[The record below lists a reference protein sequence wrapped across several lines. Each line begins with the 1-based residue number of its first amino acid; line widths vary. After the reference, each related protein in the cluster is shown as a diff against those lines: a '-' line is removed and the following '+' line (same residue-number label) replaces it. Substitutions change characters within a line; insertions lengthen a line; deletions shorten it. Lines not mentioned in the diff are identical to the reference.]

1 MVNQVWGKHATVVTG
16 SQGSEQVS
24 KNEWNENLNR
34 KGLLGFDSETIAS
47 ASSVTIPDDTSN
59 DVSSFIKL
67 SGSTSVDTLVTTN
80 TSDGDLL
87 FVLTTGSVTLN
98 NTSSPSS
105 AGDIRLLAN
114 SNKDL
119 STTVPTLLMRV
130 GNFWYEFGGGATVDA
145 GDLTGTT
152 LASGVVTSSLTAVG
166 TIVTGTWTGT
176 AVGDTYISS
185 ASTWNGKQDALTFGI
200 SNTNVTKAGSGIV
213 DDDFIRVDG
222 TTFEGRSASEVLS
235 DIGGQASL
243 SFGISNTNVT
253 KCGSGI
259 VDDDFIRI
267 DGTTMEG
274 RSASEVLS
282 DIGASAVA
290 GSSSIVTT
298 GALDAGSITSGFGN
312 IDNGSSTITTT
323 GALGSGAITTS
334 GTLTMGDNI
343 ITGIKSLDMDFDT
356 LAYGASVAI
365 DFDTNEEII
374 LGDLTGNIEFTGSNY
389 ALGKHK
395 VLHMESDG
403 SVRTFT
409 FPSGWV
415 FYGSKPTETTASKK
429 SILSLSCI
437 GSAEADVRA
446 VFVEEA

>member
-16 SQGSEQVS
+16 SQDGSKQVS

-119 STTVPTLLMRV
+119 STTVPTLLIRV

-176 AVGDTYISS
+176 AVADSYVAS
-185 ASTWNGKQDALTFGI
+185 ASTWNGKQNALTFGI
-200 SNTNVTKAGSGIV
+200 ADGNAVDIDGSGTATGEYAKFTANGIIGEEV
-213 DDDFIRVDG
+213 ADVKTDLSLNNVENTALSTWTG
-222 TTFEGRSASEVLS
+222 TTNIASV
-235 DIGGQASL
+235 G
-243 SFGISNTNVT
+243 
-253 KCGSGI
+253 
-259 VDDDFIRI
+259 
-267 DGTTMEG
+267 
-274 RSASEVLS
+274 
-282 DIGASAVA
+282 
-290 GSSSIVTT
+290 
-298 GALDAGSITSGFGN
+298 
-312 IDNGSSTITTT
+312 TITAGTWT
-323 GALGSGAITTS
+323 GTDIAIADGGTGQGTAQLAINALTAVSG
-334 GTLTMGDNI
+334 G
-343 ITGIKSLDMDFDT
+343 
-356 LAYGASVAI
+356 
-365 DFDTNEEII
+365 TNEYV
-374 LGDLTGNIEFTGSNY
+374 LTKDTSTGNALWKEGGGGSDTPWSEDHSFADY
-389 ALGKHK
+389 YYD
-395 VLHMESDG
+395 MEVQTKPADPSADHGRFYVKEIDSDNDG
-403 SVRTFT
+403 LFCLIRKNGAFE
-409 FPSGWV
+409 
-415 FYGSKPTETTASKK
+415 ETQ
-429 SILSLSCI
+429 I
-437 GSAEADVRA
+437 V
-446 VFVEEA
+446 

>member
-1 MVNQVWGKHATVVTG
+1 MTRDSQDQLGWGNHDTVVTG
-16 SQGSEQVS
+16 TQDGSKQVS
-24 KNEWNENLNR
+24 KNEWNDSINQG
-34 KGLLGFDSETIAS
+34 GLFGFVKQSGTI
-47 ASSVTIPDDTSN
+47 
-59 DVSSFIKL
+59 
-67 SGSTSVDTLVTTN
+67 STNAIVP
-80 TSDGDLL
+80 
-87 FVLTTGSVTLN
+87 TGSVIEIQLDGTLN
-98 NTSSPSS
+98 TLTPTNNNEFDLIYLIGKSGEDAITITHNASGG
-105 AGDIRLLAN
+105 AGNIRLLGGA
-114 SNKDL
+114 SITL
-119 STTVPTLLMRV
+119 STTTPTILMCRSI
-130 GNFWYEFGGGATVDA
+130 
-145 GDLTGTT
+145 
-152 LASGVVTSSLTAVG
+152 SGVLEWVEYGISGTILTPSIITSSLTTVG
-166 TIVTGTWTGT
+166 TIGSGTWQGT
-176 AVGDTYISS
+176 AVADSYVAS

-290 GSSSIVTT
+290 GSSSILTV
-298 GALDAGSITSGFGN
+298 GALDAGSITSNFGN
-312 IDNGSSTITTT
+312 INTGSSTITTT
-323 GALGSGAITTS
+323 GALASGAITTS

-343 ITGIKSLDMDFDT
+343 ITGIHSLDMDVDT
-356 LAYGASVAI
+356 VAYGASVAI
-365 DFDTNEEII
+365 DFTDNEEII
-374 LGDLTGNIEFTGSNY
+374 LGELTGNIEFTSTTY

-395 VLHMESDG
+395 VIHMDSDG
-403 SVRTFT
+403 SARTFT
-409 FPSGWV
+409 FPAGWV
-415 FYGSKPTETTASKK
+415 FYGTKPTTTVADKK
-429 SILSLSCI
+429 SILSLSCL
-437 GSAEADVRA
+437 GATEALCRA

>member
-16 SQGSEQVS
+16 SQDGSKQVS

-152 LASGVVTSSLTAVG
+152 LASGVITSSLTTVG
-166 TIVTGTWTGT
+166 TIGSGTWQGT
-176 AVGDTYISS
+176 AVADSYVAS

-290 GSSSIVTT
+290 GSSSIVTVGT
-298 GALDAGSITSGFGN
+298 V
-312 IDNGSSTITTT
+312 
-323 GALGSGAITTS
+323 TS
-334 GTLTMGDNI
+334 GTWNGTAVADDYGGTGQSTYATGDILYASGANTLAKLAVGSNTEVLTLAGGVPTWASAGGADTPWGVNH
-343 ITGIKSLDMDFDT
+343 DFDT
-356 LAYGASVAI
+356 YYY
-365 DFDTNEEII
+365 DMEIQ
-374 LGDLTGNIEFTGSNY
+374 
-389 ALGKHK
+389 
-395 VLHMESDG
+395 
-403 SVRTFT
+403 
-409 FPSGWV
+409 
-415 FYGSKPTETTASKK
+415 SKPSDPSADNARFYVKEVDSDNDGLFCLIRKNGAFEETQ
-429 SILSLSCI
+429 I
-437 GSAEADVRA
+437 V
-446 VFVEEA
+446 

>member
-152 LASGVVTSSLTAVG
+152 LASGVVTTSVTTVG
-166 TIVTGTWTGT
+166 TIGSGTWQGT
-176 AVGDTYISS
+176 AVADSYVAS

-298 GALDAGSITSGFGN
+298 GALDAGSIT
-312 IDNGSSTITTT
+312 
-323 GALGSGAITTS
+323 
-334 GTLTMGDNI
+334 
-343 ITGIKSLDMDFDT
+343 
-356 LAYGASVAI
+356 
-365 DFDTNEEII
+365 
-374 LGDLTGNIEFTGSNY
+374 
-389 ALGKHK
+389 
-395 VLHMESDG
+395 
-403 SVRTFT
+403 
-409 FPSGWV
+409 
-415 FYGSKPTETTASKK
+415 
-429 SILSLSCI
+429 
-437 GSAEADVRA
+437 
-446 VFVEEA
+446 